1 MGADLDWAIV
11 RPRSCRDQRGGYASS
26 TGTRYSGST
35 SIAREDVAQFIVDEL
50 TQRAFV
56 RQAVFVSTARE

>member
-1 MGADLDWAIV
+1 V
-11 RPRSCRDQRGGYASS
+11 SRPARGYAAF

-56 RQAVFVSTARE
+56 RQVVFVSTARE